1 MNDVR
6 ASDAATMH
14 RMLDAERETMR
25 ETLEGIAL
33 HRETDPDA
41 ATDPRCAEAAA
52 NLRRLAATIVDVP
65 DDVLLDIARINQVTS
80 GLLSTLI
87 TAKLFSIGFTVA
99 PYADAAAFY
108 RSITDLRDEAAARV
122 MTCKRLN

>member
-6 ASDAATMH
+6 TSDAATMH

-41 ATDPRCAEAAA
+41 ATDPRCADAAA
-52 NLRRLAATIVDVP
+52 NLRRLAATMAVRA
-65 DDVLLDIARINQVTS
+65 IAALRKARRSCPPRYLPTGN
-80 GLLSTLI
+80 LI
-87 TAKLFSIGFTVA
+87 G
-99 PYADAAAFY
+99 
-108 RSITDLRDEAAARV
+108 
-122 MTCKRLN
+122 